1 MHQQYH
7 NKTNSSLN
15 KAYFLVACIHL
26 NWGHSQCMWTQ
37 DWKTTTKAII
47 KIDNLF
53 KVISHFSQIII
64 QTIQLF
70 YSLFWV
76 FMLPL
81 YSKQIV
87 WCHHL
92 CNISKFTINVPMKN
106 IHFDNS
112 IACMKKKKLKQL
124 TLAHFPSLKNLQIGR
139 SAIGISK
146 SGFFL
151 GCCSMWRM
159 MSPFRFPNLVFLF
172 SLGFAFP
179 FTLAG

>member
-26 NWGHSQCMWTQ
+26 NWGHSQRMWTQ

-92 CNISKFTINVPMKN
+92 CNISKFTINLPMKN
-106 IHFDNS
+106 IHFDDC
-112 IACMKKKKLKQL
+112 IACMKKKTETTYLGTFSFLKKFANRPLCHWNFQKWL
-124 TLAHFPSLKNLQIGR
+124 LLGLLLNVAHDVSL
-139 SAIGISK
+139 S
-146 SGFFL
+146 
-151 GCCSMWRM
+151 
-159 MSPFRFPNLVFLF
+159 F
-172 SLGFAFP
+172 S
-179 FTLAG
+179 